1 MINKIETD
9 RLVLRK
15 AKISDLDNI
24 YNNVWSDS
32 SIADN
37 MLWEVTKSR
46 EDAID
51 RLNIT
56 IKYQKDHYAYFI
68 CLKDTDEA
76 IGFIGVFEK
85 EKDIYEDSGLCISEK
100 YQGLGFAKEAVKA
113 LIDIIFNELN
123 GKMFLYSCFNTNEKS
138 RIVCT
143 KLGFKYRNSKTIIRD
158 YDKKEFIV
166 DYYYL
171 DRDMYLNGGY

>member
-9 RLVLRK
+9 RLILRK

-24 YNNVWSDS
+24 YNNIWSNYN
-32 SIADN
+32 IADN
-37 MLWEVTKSR
+37 MLWKVTKSR
-46 EDAID
+46 EEAID
-51 RLNIT
+51 RLIRT

-68 CLKDTDEA
+68 CLKDTGEV
-76 IGFIGVFEK
+76 IGFIGTFELD
-85 EKDIYEDSGLCISEK
+85 KDIYEDSGLCISEK

-113 LIDIIFNELN
+113 LLDIIFNKLN
-123 GKMFLYSCFNTNEKS
+123 GKMFLYSCFNSNEKS
-138 RIVCT
+138 KRVCT
-143 KLGFKYRNSKTIIRD
+143 KLGFKYRNSKTTTRD